1 MNLEKHFSLADQVA
15 LVVGASRG
23 IGQAIAEGLGDA
35 GAHVVLASRSLDKL
49 EATAARMR
57 DHGAR
62 ASALALDVTDRASI
76 HAAVDHVI
84 QTHSRIDIL
93 VNVAGMN
100 IRKRAEDY
108 TPEEYD
114 RLLATNLTGLFQV
127 TQLAGAQMKRQ
138 KKGKI
143 INIGSL
149 TTSFGFPYLSVYAIT
164 KGGLGQLSK
173 VLAVEWAPY
182 NIQVNVIAPGFIV
195 TDLNRQMW
203 QREDMLAWLR
213 STQPNPRVGTPEDI
227 AGLAI
232 FLASPA
238 SGYIT
243 GQVIFVDG
251 GKTAGSAW
259 PYEPA

>member
-23 IGQAIAEGLGDA
+23 IGAAIAEGLADA
-35 GAHVVLASRSLDKL
+35 GAHVVLAARSLPKL
-49 EATAARMR
+49 ESLAGGIRARG
-57 DHGAR
+57 GA
-62 ASALALDVTDRASI
+62 ASAVGLDVTDRASAS
-76 HAAVDHVI
+76 AAVEQVLKDRG
-84 QTHSRIDIL
+84 RIDIL
-93 VNVAGMN
+93 VNVSGTN

-108 TPEEYD
+108 TPEEYEHI
-114 RLLATNLTGLFQV
+114 LATNLTGLFHI
-127 TQLAGAQMKRQ
+127 TQLVGAAMKQR

-149 TTSFGFPYLSVYAIT
+149 TTAIGFPYLTVYAIT

-182 NIQVNVIAPGFIV
+182 NIQVNVIAPGFIA

-203 QREDMLAWLR
+203 QRDDMLAWLKA
-213 STQPNPRVGTPEDI
+213 TQANPRVGTPADI
-227 AGLAI
+227 AGAAI

-238 SGYIT
+238 ADYIT
-243 GQVIFVDG
+243 GQVLFVDG
-251 GKTAGSAW
+251 GKTAGSPW
-259 PYEPA
+259 PFEP